1 MIISSKI
8 VKRKYTE
15 LPILANILSQYFQYC
30 ERFALI
36 KVQYQSFS
44 WTLTSLP
51 CNNIVLFVFFQLVRN
66 DFADNDFY

>member
-1 MIISSKI
+1 LPSFSILGQIKYIGYLMIISSKI

-44 WTLTSLP
+44 
-51 CNNIVLFVFFQLVRN
+51 
-66 DFADNDFY
+66 